1 MMETPD
7 EVTIFCSYYYHLQHL
22 QHHHHHPNTDKS
34 GTFRRAVASLGAIL
48 CLYRLSVV
56 WFLKIINIGCPQSV
70 LWCPRGDCASPRPP
84 KPPLWPPEPELPLES
99 QWADA
104 GEGYWANHHH
114 QPPAGTAN
122 TDQWVAVHVHVGEL
136 SGRKSNRDVVLVY
149 RARTCRDSTEQR
161 TETTFTVYWQEHG
174 CLTRPSFVSD
184 GFPTQFSGGWMLW

>member
-1 MMETPD
+1 MAPKRD
-7 EVTIFCSYYYHLQHL
+7 RKWSIHAPPV
-22 QHHHHHPNTDKS
+22 PNCTSQAASFAWTRD
-34 GTFRRAVASLGAIL
+34 TFASLGAIL

-114 QPPAGTAN
+114 QPPATATVSVSS
-122 TDQWVAVHVHVGEL
+122 TDRQWVSRVEREEREKVKLLEC
-136 SGRKSNRDVVLVY
+136 RWQKSLQV
-149 RARTCRDSTEQR
+149 
-161 TETTFTVYWQEHG
+161 
-174 CLTRPSFVSD
+174 
-184 GFPTQFSGGWMLW
+184 PTLLE